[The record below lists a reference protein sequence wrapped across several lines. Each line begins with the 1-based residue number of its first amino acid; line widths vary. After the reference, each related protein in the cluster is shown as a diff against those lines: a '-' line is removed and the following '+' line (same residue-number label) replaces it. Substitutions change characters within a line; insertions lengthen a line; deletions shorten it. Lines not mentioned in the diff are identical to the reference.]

1 MATHLNTHCYHNHF
15 VLNSVSFLTGKK
27 FNACKES
34 YLKMRA
40 ASDRLC
46 KEYWLHVITE
56 HTAYY
61 PKHYAEWD
69 AAKKGQP
76 TWRSLIREDMD
87 VAIKSS
93 MTFGQFIR
101 SLRDKGY
108 EVERRGKNLRVR
120 PPGKERF
127 VRLSSLGPLY
137 EEEAIVRRILRQE
150 RRSHTPTPKQPTVRK
165 VKVYGDFHL
174 SKVTWKGLRALYFYY
189 LRKLR
194 QAAMQPKSYTPMVL
208 REDLR
213 YMDAISEQTKFLF
226 KYKLDTAEQIDGL
239 KSSLLFQ
246 IQSTAAERT
255 SLRNLSRR
263 VGVSEEELDGYAKQI
278 AELTRTLKG
287 LRKEVNLCDGVI
299 ERSLIIQE
307 KNAQLKERVQEQ
319 TKQKAYKVRQY

>member
-1 MATHLNTHCYHNHF
+1 
-15 VLNSVSFLTGKK
+15 
-27 FNACKES
+27 
-34 YLKMRA
+34 
-40 ASDRLC
+40 
-46 KEYWLHVITE
+46 
-56 HTAYY
+56 
-61 PKHYAEWD
+61 
-69 AAKKGQP
+69 
-76 TWRSLIREDMD
+76 
-87 VAIKSS
+87 
-93 MTFGQFIR
+93 
-101 SLRDKGY
+101 
-108 EVERRGKNLRVR
+108 
-120 PPGKERF
+120 
-127 VRLSSLGPLY
+127 
-137 EEEAIVRRILRQE
+137 
-150 RRSHTPTPKQPTVRK
+150 
-165 VKVYGDFHL
+165 
-174 SKVTWKGLRALYFYY
+174 
-189 LRKLR
+189 
-194 QAAMQPKSYTPMVL
+194 MQPKSYTPMVL

-307 KNAQLKERVQEQ
+307 KNAQLKELHQKERVQEQ